1 MITFAIGIGGMKI
14 NEGFVE
20 SEGHRLA
27 YLAVNENMDRQEQPS
42 IVFIHGVL
50 ASVNFW
56 LDCVPP
62 SFKENRAWYSLSL
75 PAHHPSTVPLNFAP
89 EQVNEQWF
97 FCVMNGALKALLGE
111 KKAIII
117 GHSTGG
123 FSALNLAIH
132 QAPNVIGI
140 ISVMGFHNGHWG
152 SVAGLL
158 VKLAG
163 MGKWAKSLFVSNIAL
178 SQKIN
183 IIQRVYAR
191 ILAYNRSAYWSSPL
205 SQRMIDNIQPD
216 TSQQDPAALFPL
228 FSGIYSLEIADDLHK
243 ISIPCYVFAS
253 THDPVVPAEQSLVLA
268 SNIQHAKTVVFR
280 NVGHMP
286 FMEDTEAYFNALEE
300 ALTDIEGQYN
310 HTNNKYEQDK
320 QK

>member
-1 MITFAIGIGGMKI
+1 MKV

-27 YLAVNENMDRQEQPS
+27 YLAVNEYLVRQEQPS

-56 LDCVPP
+56 LDCIPP

-97 FCVMNGALKALLGE
+97 FRVMNGALKKLLGE

-123 FSALNLAIH
+123 FCALNLAIH

-140 ISVMGFHNGHWG
+140 VSVAGFHSGHWG
-152 SVAGLL
+152 GVEGLL

-178 SQKIN
+178 AQRIHS
-183 IIQRVYAR
+183 IQRVFAR
-191 ILAYNRSAYWSSPL
+191 QLAYNRSAYRSSPL
-205 SQRMIDNIQPD
+205 SQRMIDNIQPH
-216 TSQQDPAALFPL
+216 TRQQNPAALFPL
-228 FSGIYSLEIADDLHK
+228 FNAIGPLDIADQLHK
-243 ISIPCYVFAS
+243 ISIPCYVFAG
-253 THDPVVPAEQSLVLA
+253 THDPVVPAKQSLVLA
-268 SNIQHAKTVVFR
+268 SNIQHTKIVVFR

-286 FMEDTEAYFNALEE
+286 FMEDTETYVIALEQ
-300 ALTDIEGQYN
+300 ALADITGRYY
-310 HTNNKYEQDK
+310 HTNKKYEQEK
-320 QK
+320 NNELSPV